1 MQSESAN
8 RPERLPYG
16 EGIYRRRIL
25 LVAANG
31 RVTADLEDD
40 FHCYRVEIEHD
51 GGQVGAVRGDAA
63 RYPWTECGR
72 VFTPLQA
79 FRGTPLSTSLTAVS
93 RRANPRENCTHV
105 FDLAVLAV
113 AHAAA
118 GRGRRQ
124 YDIAVP
130 DRTDGV
136 TRATLERDG
145 EPVLA
150 WDLCGSEV
158 SDPPPY
164 AGRELRGAGL
174 ARWAEAEL
182 DPDTAEAAIV
192 LRRGSFI
199 ANGRLGDFDSA
210 RDASVL
216 LAWAENSC
224 HSFTRGIAEKALRV
238 RGSTREF
245 THHPERLLADVL
257 RPEGS

>member
-1 MQSESAN
+1 MRSEN
-8 RPERLPYG
+8 EKLTERLPYG

-40 FHCYRVEIEHD
+40 FHRYGVEIEHD
-51 GGQVGAVRGDAA
+51 GDRVGSIRGRAY
-63 RYPWTECGR
+63 RFPWSECENSSA
-72 VFTPLQA
+72 PLQA
-79 FRGTPLSTSLTAVS
+79 FRGAPLSTSLVANA
-93 RRANPRENCTHV
+93 RRANPRETCTHL
-105 FDLAVLAV
+105 FDIAVLAL

-118 GRGRRQ
+118 GRARRQ
-124 YDIAVP
+124 YDVAVP
-130 DRTDGV
+130 DRSDGV
-136 TRATLERDG
+136 TRATLRRDG
-145 EPVLA
+145 ELA
-150 WDLCGSEV
+150 LTWDLCGSEI

-164 AGRELRGAGL
+164 AGRELRGPGL
-174 ARWAEAEL
+174 ATWAESAL

-216 LAWAENSC
+216 LPWAENSC

-238 RGSTREF
+238 RGSIREF
-245 THHPERLLADVL
+245 THHPEQLLAEVVP
-257 RPEGS
+257 PEGS

>member
-1 MQSESAN
+1 MGSESAN
-8 RPERLPYG
+8 HPERLPYG

-31 RVTADLEDD
+31 HVTADLEDD
-40 FHCYRVEIEHD
+40 FHRYRVEIEHD
-51 GGQVGAVRGDAA
+51 GGQVGAVRGDAG
-63 RYPWTECGR
+63 RYPWSECGNSLM
-72 VFTPLQA
+72 PLQA
-79 FRGTPLSTSLTAVS
+79 FQGTPLSTSLRATS

-118 GRGRRQ
+118 GRARRQ

-130 DRTDGV
+130 DRADDV
-136 TRATLERDG
+136 TRATLQRDG

-150 WDLCGSEV
+150 WDLHGSEV
-158 SDPPPY
+158 SNPPPY
-164 AGRELRGAGL
+164 AGRELRGPGL

-199 ANGRLGDFDSA
+199 ANGRLGDFDGA
-210 RDASVL
+210 PNASVL
-216 LAWAENSC
+216 LPWAENSC
-224 HSFTRGIAEKALRV
+224 HSFTRGIAEKALRI

-257 RPEGS
+257 RP